1 MILILFLLLGFVTVV
16 LFLAMLITS
25 SIWPAYLFL
34 AIVFL
39 LYAYSFYVSKIDYR
53 RPQIIEGNTYASL
66 YIETYKKYSM
76 FIHNPFASEE
86 LLGAGNIVRFGM
98 IPFALYFVFH
108 SLWYYLIILI
118 GFFIFGLFA
127 IDWHLFYPYTKNNIM
142 YEQTGNPM
150 YHNLNSEIETLMN
163 EIYY

>member
-1 MILILFLLLGFVTVV
+1 MRLKIVITLILFTTILSAQQKPSQEWLN
-16 LFLAMLITS
+16 
-25 SIWPAYLFL
+25 
-34 AIVFL
+34 
-39 LYAYSFYVSKIDYR
+39 
-53 RPQIIEGNTYASL
+53 Q
-66 YIETYKKYSM
+66 KYSM